1 MAAAKLKGYDT
12 DEDETPEEESS
23 PDPVLNMEE
32 DEEDD
37 EDDTEP
43 EVPKPTRKEKKASR
57 TWMPAEEKERLIR
70 EAAEAKAAASANA
83 QAMQLLQQT
92 LQRLPLGGPQ
102 QPQKDPADDELERI
116 DDERLALEREFAS
129 RVNDTKNLITKEE
142 QEQFRRRALKLER
155 RQTEVITN
163 KQVRGMG
170 IAPQRNE
177 QETIIRNYI
186 ATRFPE
192 ASQSQQALNWAEGVQ
207 KQMMAEGKQ
216 PWSTEVID
224 AAMDSAEKRFKLGKY
239 KNSTPKQEPD
249 PVLRDRLQSTP
260 RSANGS
266 PLKGQKTIVMTKEF
280 RQMANAAYPH
290 IKDEKKRWAK
300 WAKDQQED

>member
-1 MAAAKLKGYDT
+1 MAAEKLKGFDT
-12 DEDETPEEESS
+12 EEDETPEEESS
-23 PDPVLNMEE
+23 ADPVLNMED

-37 EDDTEP
+37 DEDEP
-43 EVPKPTRKEKKASR
+43 PAPKPSRKEKKASR

-70 EAAEAKAAASANA
+70 EAAEAKATAAANER
-83 QAMQLLQQT
+83 AMAMLQQT
-92 LQRLPLGGPQ
+92 LQRLPLGGQQ
-102 QPQKDPADDELERI
+102 QPQKDPTDDELERI
-116 DDERLALEREFAS
+116 DEDRLALEREYAS
-129 RVNDTKNLITKEE
+129 RVNDTKNLITQDEMN
-142 QEQFRRRALKLER
+142 QFRKRAMKLER

-163 KQVRGMG
+163 RTIRGMG
-170 IAPQRNE
+170 VAPQRNE
-177 QETIIRNYI
+177 QETIIRNYV

-192 ASQSQQALNWAEGVQ
+192 ASQSAQALAWAEGVQ
-207 KQMMAEGKQ
+207 KQMMAEGKNA
-216 PWSTEVID
+216 WSTEVID

-266 PLKGQKTIVMTKEF
+266 PLKGQKTITMTKEF